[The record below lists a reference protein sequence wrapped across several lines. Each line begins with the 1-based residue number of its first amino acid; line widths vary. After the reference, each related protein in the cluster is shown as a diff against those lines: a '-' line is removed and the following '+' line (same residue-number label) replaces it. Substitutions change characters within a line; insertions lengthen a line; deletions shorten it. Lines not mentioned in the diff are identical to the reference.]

1 MEGLADRLAE
11 KLSERSGSEVES
23 EENPDGYIEG
33 YGEEIEGES
42 EQNLDDEAESEGE
55 GEQEGGDAPVID
67 PEAPLEKFVELAPLL
82 GVDPEVLYSLKMG
95 LSDTGEEITIGE
107 AKDRLQQYQ
116 RTQAEVEQ
124 ERQRLSYERNQLAN
138 HYQQL
143 SQTESQLD
151 AQGREAY
158 AELMTAEAEFQRID
172 WKALENI
179 DPGRAAL
186 EKQNLL
192 QRHAQAKRALDE
204 ANQRSAQYAQQQY
217 TQAKQ
222 YHDQMLLQKVKEW
235 QDPKVAN
242 EQINELL
249 GWAKSSYQFEDQELA
264 GAVDWRHRDIL
275 RKAWL
280 YDKMQQQKGQVQA
293 KAPVTLKR
301 GSAVAAKDTAQAR
314 LAETIKRAQK
324 SRRPEDKIA
333 AGRAILESAFASRR
347 KR

>member
-11 KLSERSGSEVES
+11 KLAESKGSEAEIDP
-23 EENPDGYIEG
+23 NADGYVDE
-33 YGEEIEGES
+33 YGELEEGEAA
-42 EQNLDDEAESEGE
+42 ENLDEEAEGE
-55 GEQEGGDAPVID
+55 GEGEVD
-67 PEAPLEKFVELAPLL
+67 PEGKPENPDDPLEKFVDLAPLL

-116 RTQAEVEQ
+116 RTQAEVTQ
-124 ERQRLSYERNQLAN
+124 ERERIQYERNQLAN

-143 SQTESQLD
+143 TQAEEQMD

-158 AELMTAEAEFQRID
+158 MELMTAEAEYQRID
-172 WKALENI
+172 WKSLENI

-204 ANQRSAQYAQQQY
+204 ANQRSAQHRQGQMM
-217 TQAKQ
+217 QAKQ
-222 YHDQMLLQKVKEW
+222 YHDQMLLQNVKEW

-242 EQINELL
+242 EQIGELL
-249 GWAKSSYQFEDQELA
+249 QWAKSRYQFEDQELV
-264 GAVDWRHRDIL
+264 GAVDWRHRDVL

-280 YDKMQQQKGQVQA
+280 YDKMQQQKETIQA
-293 KAPVTLKR
+293 KPPAILQR
-301 GSAVAAKDTAQAR
+301 GSAVKARDTAQAR
-314 LAETIKRAQK
+314 LAETIRKAQK
-324 SRRPEDKIA
+324 SRKSEDKIA
-333 AGRAILESAFASRR
+333 AGRAILENAFATNR